1 MQLLFKRTL
10 KPSHGPSFTAA
21 WTSAVLATRVSHFQ
35 PPASD
40 SEPKT
45 PGTSG
50 RLSQPE
56 LLECDQVSVSLKT
69 SRDISRWG
77 CPTLSKTWQD
87 WVTERRGAFSQRL
100 KSARRTN
107 GSGSLSWPTATT
119 TDSSDMS
126 PNPRPSR
133 LATNRKTEYLARM
146 VHWPTVCASEV
157 RQGFQDRS
165 RGKKGSQESLT
176 TAVVKDAANW
186 RTPTAEALGTGKHMD
201 TADLKLGARVYNK
214 NGKLMAI
221 DLNRQ
226 VEIVARQHG
235 QAAPANLNTSGSRQ
249 GWWTPQVQD
258 SKHSGTNP
266 SSNGDRMLLVNQVN
280 WSTPCSRDHHPNG
293 QADGSKTDLGNQV
306 TKQWATPQAHDAQG
320 PKTPEQIA
328 AMRAKGHGV
337 KNLNEQAC
345 WGTPTARDH
354 KSGRGNE
361 DRQFKERTQSGK
373 LNPRWV
379 ETLMGL
385 PIGWTM
391 PSCTSPQTIAPT
403 SCDSSATEWSGKPQS
418 ELFAFS
424 LGNCGNWT
432 TPNQMDAS
440 IAKPTLRPSRIATGR
455 KTDYL
460 ARQVS
465 MIQES

>member
-1 MQLLFKRTL
+1 MRRRNNVD
-10 KPSHGPSFTAA
+10 
-21 WTSAVLATRVSHFQ
+21 TSKAITH
-35 PPASD
+35 
-40 SEPKT
+40 
-45 PGTSG
+45 
-50 RLSQPE
+50 
-56 LLECDQVSVSLKT
+56 VSLCAGYGGIDLGLKRAIPSLRTIAFSEIEAFACANLVSKMEAGLLDPAPIWTDLKT
-69 SRDISRWG
+69 FPWSEFHGCVDI
-77 CPTLSKTWQD
+77 LSGGYPCQPFSAAGKRLGAEDPRHLWPHI
-87 WVTERRGAFSQRL
+87 RRGI
-100 KSARRTN
+100 
-107 GSGSLSWPTATT
+107 
-119 TDSSDMS
+119 
-126 PNPRPSR
+126 
-133 LATNRKTEYLARM
+133 
-146 VHWPTVCASEV
+146 ASEV

>member
-186 RTPTAEALGTGKHMD
+186 PTPNTMD
-201 TADLKLGARVYNK
+201 SVGARRHGYMDDGQVRA
-214 NGKLMAI
+214 AI
-221 DLNRQ
+221 NPRKATLTGHSGTTLTDA
-226 VEIVARQHG
+226 IFKHG
-235 QAAPANLNTSGSRQ
+235 PAAPANLNTSGSRQ
-249 GWWTPQVQD
+249 GLSWMTPRACEAEKPPMGVDKRHQGLT
-258 SKHSGTNP
+258 H
-266 SSNGDRMLLVNQVN
+266 
-280 WSTPCSRDHHPNG
+280 
-293 QADGSKTDLGNQV
+293 QV
-306 TKQWATPQAHDAQG
+306 TKQWLTPKVPSGGGQATRTTDGGGLRKLEDQTEA
-320 PKTPEQIA
+320 
-328 AMRAKGHGV
+328 RA
-337 KNLNEQAC
+337 N
-345 WGTPTARDH
+345 
-354 KSGRGNE
+354 
-361 DRQFKERTQSGK
+361 GK

-391 PSCTSPQTIAPT
+391 PSCTSPQTIGPT
-403 SCDSSATEWSGKPQS
+403 NSDSSATESCLPPQS
-418 ELFAFS
+418 ELFEC
-424 LGNCGNWT
+424 LL
-432 TPNQMDAS
+432 AS
-440 IAKPTLRPSRIATGR
+440 
-455 KTDYL
+455 
-460 ARQVS
+460 
-465 MIQES
+465 